1 MVGQARHTVTAPL
14 SLLQSALDRLKDDRD
29 LRVMVF
35 CTVDAPGVH
44 QPTDI
49 AFPAQ
54 VELRVN
60 SETYSGNL
68 RGMKKKPGTTRP
80 ADITNLL
87 RKIPNYTNTV
97 SLIYQATDRVC

>member
-1 MVGQARHTVTAPL
+1 MGQARHTVTSQLCL
-14 SLLQSALDRLKDDRD
+14 SQPTLNRIRDDRD

-35 CTVDAPGVH
+35 CAVDAPGVPH
-44 QPTDI
+44 PSDI

-54 VELRVN
+54 VDLRVN

-68 RGMKKKPGTTRP
+68 RGIKKKPGTTRP

-87 RKIPNYTNTV
+87 RKIANYTNNI
-97 SLIYQATDRVC
+97 SLVYQATDKVC